1 MKRVTA
7 VGFQARTQSAGRE
20 GCARFGAVWCGVLV
34 LCLLQLACSR
44 SAQAQAGELE
54 PCRAFEHKGE
64 RQEARAC
71 YQKLASSGNAY
82 TRAEAFWGLK
92 DFQRANDEFKKA
104 VAAEPKNPMYRVR
117 WGRLLLE
124 RFNPGEAA
132 KLFQEALELDPREAG
147 AHLGMSMVAAVG
159 FDREAVEK
167 AEMALQMDPGLVE
180 GHEFLA
186 RLALEESDFTRA
198 RRRADD
204 ALKRSAEALQA
215 MAIHATADWLE
226 DKPGEVW
233 MQKIAAVNPVYGEGY
248 ATAGYFF
255 VLNRRY
261 EEGIAYYRKA
271 LELDPEL
278 WHARSELGIN
288 LMRVGL
294 DEEAREQLERT
305 YEGGYRNNPTV
316 NSLRLLDSYKNFVTF
331 RTDQTIVKL
340 HKKEAELLRPYVE
353 GELQKAIA
361 TYNKKYKLVLD
372 RPVQLELYPDHEDF
386 AVRTLGMPGLGAL
399 GVAFGYSVAMDSPSG
414 RKPGSFHWAS
424 TLWHELSHV
433 YVLAATKHRVPRWF
447 TEGMAVYEETAVAPD
462 WGDRLSPEVIAAIQK
477 KRLLPVANL
486 DRGFVRP
493 DYPGQVIVSYY
504 QAGKICEYIVHKWSY
519 DKLLEMVKG
528 YAGRKSTPEVIQAAL
543 GISPE
548 ELDKQF
554 LTWIENQTRTPVEKL
569 SDWTKR
575 LKELNA
581 AASAKNHDEVIRI
594 GAEIRDW
601 YPEYVEAGNV
611 YSVMAEAY
619 EAKGDSKA
627 AMAELRR
634 YSKVGGRDPVEIK
647 KLADLLVKQGQK
659 QEAAAALSRLL
670 YIYPSDEDLH
680 RRLGD
685 LYSELSNQSAAI
697 REYEAVIAMNPH
709 DKAASHFSLA
719 RAYRSARRNDDA
731 REHLFLALEAAPG
744 YKPAQ
749 QMLLEL
755 ERKQ

>member
-1 MKRVTA
+1 VKRVT
-7 VGFQARTQSAGRE
+7 VNHPQAGTQSAGRE
-20 GCARFGAVWCGVLV
+20 GCARRYAVWCGVLV

-54 PCRAFEHKGE
+54 PCRAFERKGE
-64 RQEARAC
+64 RQQARAC
-71 YQKLASSGNAY
+71 YQKLASSGNAH

-92 DFQRANDEFKKA
+92 DFQRANEEFKKA
-104 VAAEPKNPMYRVR
+104 VAADPKNPTYRVR
-117 WGRLLLE
+117 WGRLFLE

-147 AHLGMSMVAAVG
+147 AHLGLAMVAAGG
-159 FDREAVEK
+159 FESKAVEK

-180 GHEFLA
+180 AHEFLA

-204 ALKRSAEALQA
+204 ALKRSPEALQA

-226 DKPGEVW
+226 DKPGDVW
-233 MQKIAAVNPVYGEGY
+233 MQKIASISPVYGEGY

-294 DEEAREQLERT
+294 DEEAREQLQKT
-305 YEGGYRNNPTV
+305 YEGGYRNSPTV

-331 RTDQTIVKL
+331 KTGQTVVKL

-477 KRLLPVANL
+477 KRLLPVATL

-528 YAGRKSTPEVIQAAL
+528 YAARKSTPEVIQSAL
-543 GISPE
+543 GISHE
-548 ELDKQF
+548 ELDK
-554 LTWIENQTRTPVEKL
+554 
-569 SDWTKR
+569 
-575 LKELNA
+575 
-581 AASAKNHDEVIRI
+581 
-594 GAEIRDW
+594 
-601 YPEYVEAGNV
+601 
-611 YSVMAEAY
+611 
-619 EAKGDSKA
+619 
-627 AMAELRR
+627 
-634 YSKVGGRDPVEIK
+634 
-647 KLADLLVKQGQK
+647 
-659 QEAAAALSRLL
+659 
-670 YIYPSDEDLH
+670 H
-680 RRLGD
+680 RC
-685 LYSELSNQSAAI
+685 
-697 REYEAVIAMNPH
+697 
-709 DKAASHFSLA
+709 A
-719 RAYRSARRNDDA
+719 R
-731 REHLFLALEAAPG
+731 
-744 YKPAQ
+744 
-749 QMLLEL
+749 
-755 ERKQ
+755 